1 MLSNSATR
9 MSGNDDD
16 RYMALALAQAVRGQ
30 YSTSPNPCVGCVLV
44 KDDAV
49 LAVGHHRRAGG
60 AHAEADALA
69 QAGVAAR
76 GATAYVTL
84 EPCNH
89 HGRTPACSEAL
100 IAAGVARVVYAMDDP
115 NPRVAGGGAARLRA
129 AGIAV
134 RCGVGRELAAT
145 LNRGFFQRM
154 AHGRPRVRIKLG
166 MSIDGG
172 AALADGSSQWI
183 TGGESRADVQ
193 RLRAESCAIVTGIGT
208 LLADDPSLNVRDPR
222 FDMHGRQPHRIVLDR
237 YLRTPPDARLLALP
251 GETWIFCGENSL
263 TQAGP
268 LRDRGARVESLP
280 LDDGRID
287 LAVLVRRLG
296 ELDINELLVESGPRL
311 AGAFIEARC
320 FDELVLYVAPKLL
333 GLTAR
338 RAVEVS
344 SPSLLAEAL
353 QLPMVA
359 CDRIGDDLR
368 IVLKLV

>member
-1 MLSNSATR
+1 

-16 RYMALALAQAVRGQ
+16 RYMALALEQAALGQ

-44 KDDAV
+44 KNDVV
-49 LAVGHHRRAGG
+49 LALGHHRRAGG
-60 AHAEADALA
+60 PHAEADALA
-69 QAGVAAR
+69 QAGDAAR

-100 IAAGVARVVYAMDDP
+100 IAAGVARVVYALDDP

-129 AGIAV
+129 AGV
-134 RCGVGRELAAT
+134 TVHGGVGREAAAT

-183 TGGESRADVQ
+183 TSSESRADVQ

-208 LLADDPSLNVRDPR
+208 LLTDDPSLNVRDPR
-222 FDMHGRQPHRIVLDR
+222 FDLHGRQPHRIVLDR
-237 YLRTPPDARLLALP
+237 YLRTPLDARLLTLP
-251 GETWIFCGENSL
+251 GETWIFCSEESF
-263 TQAGP
+263 ARADP
-268 LRDRGARVESLP
+268 LRDAGARVESLS
-280 LDDGRID
+280 LHDGRID
-287 LAVLVRRLG
+287 LAALVQRLG

-338 RAVEVS
+338 RALEVP
-344 SPSLLAEAL
+344 SPSSLAAAL
-353 QLPMVA
+353 QMPMVA

-368 IVLKLV
+368 IVLKLA

>member
-1 MLSNSATR
+1 
-9 MSGNDDD
+9 MSGNDDE
-16 RYMALALAQAVRGQ
+16 RHMALALAEAARGR
-30 YSTSPNPCVGCVLV
+30 YSTAPNPSVGCVLV
-44 KDDAV
+44 KDDVV

-69 QAGVAAR
+69 QCGAAAR

-100 IAAGVARVVYAMDDP
+100 ITAGVVRVVYAMHDP
-115 NPRVAGGGAARLRA
+115 NPHVTGGGAVRLQT
-129 AGIAV
+129 AGIEV
-134 RCGVGRELAAT
+134 LGGVGRAAAAN

-154 AHGRPRVRIKLG
+154 EHGRPRVRIKLG
-166 MSIDGG
+166 MSLDGG

-183 TGGESRADVQ
+183 TCAESRADVQ

-208 LLADDPSLNVRDPR
+208 LLADDPSLNVRDPQ
-222 FDMHGRQPHRIVLDR
+222 FEMHGRQPHRIVLDR
-237 YLRTPPDARLLALP
+237 YLRTPCDARLLTLP
-251 GETWIFCGENSL
+251 GETWIFCSEESFV
-263 TQAGP
+263 QAGP
-268 LRDRGARVESLP
+268 LRDAGARVEFLP
-280 LDDGRID
+280 LNDARID
-287 LAVLVRRLG
+287 LAAFVRRLG
-296 ELDINELLVESGPRL
+296 ELNINELLVESGPRL

-338 RAVEVS
+338 RALEVP
-344 SPSLLAEAL
+344 SPRLLAEAL
-353 QLPMVA
+353 QMPMVA

-368 IVLKLV
+368 IVLKLA

>member
-1 MLSNSATR
+1 MTA
-9 MSGNDDD
+9 NDDD
-16 RYMALALAQAVRGQ
+16 RYMALALEQAARGQ

-44 KDDAV
+44 KDGVVIAS
-49 LAVGHHRRAGG
+49 GYHRRAGG
-60 AHAEADALA
+60 PHAEADALA
-69 QAGVAAR
+69 QVGVAAR

-89 HGRTPACSEAL
+89 HGRTAACSEAL
-100 IAAGVARVVYAMDDP
+100 IAAGVARVVYSSDDP

-134 RCGVGRELAAT
+134 QGGVGAALAAT
-145 LNRGFFQRM
+145 FNRGFFQRM
-154 AHGRPRVRIKLG
+154 RHGRPWVRIKLG

-183 TGGESRADVQ
+183 TGAESRADVQ

-222 FDMHGRQPHRIVLDR
+222 FEMRGRQPHRIVLDR
-237 YLRTPPDARLLALP
+237 FLRTPPDARLLELL
-251 GETWIFCGENSL
+251 GETWIFCGEETL
-263 TQAGP
+263 AQAGP
-268 LRDRGARVESLP
+268 LRAAGARVECLP
-280 LDDGRID
+280 LLDGRID
-287 LAVLVRRLG
+287 LAALVLRLG
-296 ELDINELLVESGPRL
+296 ELDINEVLVESGPRL
-311 AGAFIEARC
+311 AGAFIGARC

-338 RAVEVS
+338 RAFEVP
-344 SPSLLAEAL
+344 SPTVLAEAL
-353 QLPMVA
+353 QMPMVA

-368 IVLKLV
+368 IVLQPA

>member
-1 MLSNSATR
+1 MTT
-9 MSGNDDD
+9 NDDD
-16 RYMALALAQAVRGQ
+16 RSMALALELAARGQ

-44 KDDAV
+44 KDGVV
-49 LAVGHHRRAGG
+49 LAEGYHRRAGG
-60 AHAEADALA
+60 PHAEADALTR
-69 QAGVAAR
+69 AGPTAR

-100 IAAGVARVVYAMDDP
+100 IAAGVARVVYALDDP

-129 AGIAV
+129 AGIEV
-134 RCGVGRELAAT
+134 LSGVGAEAAASF
-145 LNRGFFQRM
+145 NRGFFQRM
-154 AHGRPRVRIKLG
+154 RHGRPRVRIKLG

-183 TGGESRADVQ
+183 TSAASRADVQ

-222 FDMHGRQPHRIVLDR
+222 FEMRGRQPHRIVLDR
-237 YLRTPPDARLLALP
+237 YLRTPPDARLLELL
-251 GETWIFCGENSL
+251 GETWVFCGDEAL
-263 TQAGP
+263 TEAGP
-268 LRDRGARVESLP
+268 LRDAGARVEALP

-287 LAVLVRRLG
+287 LTALVLRLG
-296 ELDINELLVESGPRL
+296 ELEINELLVESGPRL
-311 AGAFIEARC
+311 AGAFIAARC
-320 FDELVLYVAPKLL
+320 FDELVLYIAPKIL

-338 RAVEVS
+338 PALEVP
-344 SPSLLAEAL
+344 SPTLLADAL
-353 QLPMVA
+353 AMPMVA

-368 IVLKLV
+368 VILHRP